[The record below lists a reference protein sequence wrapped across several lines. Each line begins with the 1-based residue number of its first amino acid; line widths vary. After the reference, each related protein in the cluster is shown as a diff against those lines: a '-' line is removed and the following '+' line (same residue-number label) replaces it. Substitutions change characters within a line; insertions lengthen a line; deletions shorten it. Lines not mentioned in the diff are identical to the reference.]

1 MMISYTI
8 IYEII
13 SLLLLSNI
21 ILIHSTKQYYKLDA
35 RSKYNNVYKTQQY
48 QQQQQQQ
55 QQYQQQQY
63 QQQQSLYYQQYKHK
77 KVDLNQYDDTAYA
90 YYGDNYNYQFSYSY
104 SNHGSQ
110 YYSYSSSYYYS
121 IMYMENSYDDDSI
134 DDDSSNDEN
143 HYGIIKFFIAGFV
156 TITGIYFYR
165 NYYIDKKIILDKG
178 YEMVNINDGDD
189 SNIDDEINEAAEMHK
204 NVNIKDLKY
213 IPVNTNDE

>member
-1 MMISYTI
+1 M
-8 IYEII
+8 
-13 SLLLLSNI
+13 NI
-21 ILIHSTKQYYKLDA
+21 VKGKYYKYNHPNGFVLKALDD
-35 RSKYNNVYKTQQY
+35 ST
-48 QQQQQQQ
+48 
-55 QQYQQQQY
+55 
-63 QQQQSLYYQQYKHK
+63 
-77 KVDLNQYDDTAYA
+77 
-90 YYGDNYNYQFSYSY
+90 GDNFRAVVVLKGNFNYEVGHEDRLWSVSRFVESDLSEFLEEANKRYPM
-104 SNHGSQ
+104 GSQ
-110 YYSYSSSYYYS
+110 YKSAFYL
-121 IMYMENSYDDDSI
+121 DG
-134 DDDSSNDEN
+134 NDEN